1 MLMFVQVKY
10 QLRSCGRSVLVLCIA
25 ALLAAC
31 MAFYVGNIGVNK
43 AALQSLSD
51 SVPVTVRITSRNG
64 AKTAGLN
71 IEAKPFDHLTEAGVH
86 DVRCTAV
93 AAGAFSPEV
102 RAQEMFLG
110 VDTIVRAGNSL
121 EALELSAD
129 NLHFADGQSA
139 AFLSGDSAQCVI
151 GEDYAERT
159 GLHPGDTL
167 SLEIYT
173 VRQSM
178 NGTIYQMIGDA
189 ALEIIGTHSA
199 PGGADVILPINF
211 LRTEAETAGVSFLYD
226 SCSALVDDST
236 HLKDF
241 KAEMQKY
248 FMDIN
253 LSAEDP
259 NAGDALSVEDELFVK
274 TASRLWQNIALF
286 QSMLVP
292 FFALIIGLV
301 VLTTSFMLPNGTIE
315 SFDAALRVAV
325 PETSEL
331 TITYDDNGYGDLMTS
346 LNNARMSA
354 VLLFAGGLIAVVGIV
369 VLLLYFFIVKQKKRT
384 AIERSL
390 GMSKAQCRIS
400 LMAGILVLALVASV
414 IGVGIGAV
422 LLQSD
427 VLTGT
432 AQSETEEIDT
442 TFSIWAKGQTEVTEP
457 ETDATVPVAVYVFIP
472 VCLLVFIF
480 LLSLVLVNRNLKTEP
495 ILLLSGKGE

>member
-1 MLMFVQVKY
+1 MFVQVKY
-10 QLRSCGRSVLVLCIA
+10 QLRSRGRSVLVLCIA

-31 MAFYVGNIGVNK
+31 MAFYVGNIGENK

-110 VDTIVRAGNSL
+110 GDTIVRAGNSL

-129 NLHFADGQSA
+129 NLHFADGQNA

-178 NGTIYQMIGDA
+178 NGTIYQMIGNA

-199 PGGADVILPINF
+199 PGGADVILPVNF

-236 HLKDF
+236 HLKNF

-274 TASRLWQNIALF
+274 TASRLRQNIALF

-301 VLTTSFMLPNGTIE
+301 VLTTF
-315 SFDAALRVAV
+315 
-325 PETSEL
+325 L
-331 TITYDDNGYGDLMTS
+331 TMRSTRRDM
-346 LNNARMSA
+346 A
-354 VLLFAGGLIAVVGIV
+354 IA
-369 VLLLYFFIVKQKKRT
+369 
-384 AIERSL
+384 RSL
-390 GMSKAQCRIS
+390 GVSKWRCAAPNFIS
-400 LMAGILVLALVASV
+400 T
-414 IGVGIGAV
+414 V
-422 LLQSD
+422 LLDMLGCAVILPILSAA
-427 VLTGT
+427 LHIPALSAHAIFGLFTLCAALGT
-432 AQSETEEIDT
+432 A
-442 TFSIWAKGQTEVTEP
+442 A
-457 ETDATVPVAVYVFIP
+457 ALL
-472 VCLLVFIF
+472 CLLRFDTLT
-480 LLSLVLVNRNLKTEP
+480 LLTQVD
-495 ILLLSGKGE
+495 

>member
-10 QLRSCGRSVLVLCIA
+10 QLRSRGRSVLVLCIA

-110 VDTIVRAGNSL
+110 GDTIVRAGNSL

-178 NGTIYQMIGDA
+178 NGTIYQMIGDV
-189 ALEIIGTHSA
+189 ALEIIGTHSV
-199 PGGADVILPINF
+199 PGGADVILPVNF

-236 HLKDF
+236 HLKGF

-253 LSAEDP
+253 PSAEDP

-274 TASRLWQNIALF
+274 TASRLRQNIALF

-301 VLTTSFMLPNGTIE
+301 VLTTF
-315 SFDAALRVAV
+315 
-325 PETSEL
+325 L
-331 TITYDDNGYGDLMTS
+331 TMRSTRRDM
-346 LNNARMSA
+346 A
-354 VLLFAGGLIAVVGIV
+354 IA
-369 VLLLYFFIVKQKKRT
+369 
-384 AIERSL
+384 RSL
-390 GMSKAQCRIS
+390 GVSKWRCAAPNFIS
-400 LMAGILVLALVASV
+400 T
-414 IGVGIGAV
+414 V
-422 LLQSD
+422 LLDMLGCAVILPILSAA
-427 VLTGT
+427 LHIPALSAHAIFGLFTLCAALGT
-432 AQSETEEIDT
+432 A
-442 TFSIWAKGQTEVTEP
+442 A
-457 ETDATVPVAVYVFIP
+457 ALL
-472 VCLLVFIF
+472 CLLRFDTLT
-480 LLSLVLVNRNLKTEP
+480 LLTQVD
-495 ILLLSGKGE
+495 

>member
-1 MLMFVQVKY
+1 MFVQVKY
-10 QLRSCGRSVLVLCIA
+10 QLRSRGRSVLVLCIA

-64 AKTAGLN
+64 AKTVGLN

-110 VDTIVRAGNSL
+110 GDTIVRAGNSL

-178 NGTIYQMIGDA
+178 NGTIYQMIGNV

-199 PGGADVILPINF
+199 PGGADVILPVNF

-236 HLKDF
+236 HLKGF

-253 LSAEDP
+253 PSAEDP

-274 TASRLWQNIALF
+274 TASRLRQNIALF

-301 VLTTSFMLPNGTIE
+301 VLTTF
-315 SFDAALRVAV
+315 
-325 PETSEL
+325 L
-331 TITYDDNGYGDLMTS
+331 TMRSTRRDM
-346 LNNARMSA
+346 A
-354 VLLFAGGLIAVVGIV
+354 IA
-369 VLLLYFFIVKQKKRT
+369 
-384 AIERSL
+384 RSL
-390 GMSKAQCRIS
+390 GVSKWRCAAPNFIS
-400 LMAGILVLALVASV
+400 T
-414 IGVGIGAV
+414 V
-422 LLQSD
+422 LLDMLGCAVILPILSAA
-427 VLTGT
+427 LHIPALSAHAIFGLFTLCAALGT
-432 AQSETEEIDT
+432 A
-442 TFSIWAKGQTEVTEP
+442 A
-457 ETDATVPVAVYVFIP
+457 ALL
-472 VCLLVFIF
+472 CLLRFDTLT
-480 LLSLVLVNRNLKTEP
+480 LLTQVD
-495 ILLLSGKGE
+495 

>member
-1 MLMFVQVKY
+1 MFLLTEVKH
-10 QLRSCGRSVLVLCIA
+10 QLFCNRGRSVLILCIA
-25 ALLAAC
+25 ALLTLC
-31 MAFYVGNIGVNK
+31 MAFYVGNIGASE

-93 AAGAFSPEV
+93 AAGAYSPEV

-110 VDTIVRAGNSL
+110 GDTTVRAGNSL
-121 EALELSAD
+121 AALELSAD
-129 NLHFADGQSA
+129 DLHFADGQSA
-139 AFLSGDSAQCVI
+139 AFLIGDSAQCVI
-151 GEDYAERT
+151 SEDYAERT

-178 NGTIYQMIGDA
+178 NGTIYQKIGDA

-199 PGGADVILPINF
+199 AGGADVILPVRY
-211 LRTEAETAGVSFLYD
+211 LRAEAETAGVSFLYD

-253 LSAEDP
+253 PSAEDP

-274 TASRLWQNIALF
+274 TASRLRQNIALF

-301 VLTTSFMLPNGTIE
+301 VLTTFLTMRSTRRDMAIARSLGVSKWRCAAPNFIGTVLLDMFGCAVTLPI
-315 SFDAALRVAV
+315 L
-325 PETSEL
+325 
-331 TITYDDNGYGDLMTS
+331 
-346 LNNARMSA
+346 SA
-354 VLLFAGGLIAVVGIV
+354 VLHIPAL
-369 VLLLYFFIVKQKKRT
+369 
-384 AIERSL
+384 S
-390 GMSKAQCRIS
+390 
-400 LMAGILVLALVASV
+400 ALVIFGLFTLCA
-414 IGVGIGAV
+414 A
-422 LLQSD
+422 L
-427 VLTGT
+427 GT
-432 AQSETEEIDT
+432 A
-442 TFSIWAKGQTEVTEP
+442 
-457 ETDATVPVAVYVFIP
+457 VALL
-472 VCLLVFIF
+472 CLLRFDTLT
-480 LLSLVLVNRNLKTEP
+480 LLTQVD
-495 ILLLSGKGE
+495 

>member
-1 MLMFVQVKY
+1 MSVQVKY
-10 QLRSCGRSVLVLCIA
+10 QLRSRGRSVLILCIA
-25 ALLAAC
+25 ALLTLC
-31 MAFYVGNIGVNK
+31 MAFYVGNIGASE

-86 DVRCTAV
+86 DVQCTAV

-110 VDTIVRAGNSL
+110 GDTTVRAGNSL

-129 NLHFADGQSA
+129 DLHFADGQSA
-139 AFLSGDSAQCVI
+139 AFLIGDSAQCVI
-151 GEDYAERT
+151 SEDYAERT

-178 NGTIYQMIGDA
+178 NGTIYQKIGDA

-199 PGGADVILPINF
+199 PGGADVILPVRY
-211 LRTEAETAGVSFLYD
+211 LRAEAETAGVSFLYD

-253 LSAEDP
+253 PSAEDP

-274 TASRLWQNIALF
+274 TASRLRQNIALF

-301 VLTTSFMLPNGTIE
+301 VLTTF
-315 SFDAALRVAV
+315 
-325 PETSEL
+325 L
-331 TITYDDNGYGDLMTS
+331 TMRSTRRDM
-346 LNNARMSA
+346 A
-354 VLLFAGGLIAVVGIV
+354 IA
-369 VLLLYFFIVKQKKRT
+369 
-384 AIERSL
+384 RSL
-390 GMSKAQCRIS
+390 GVSKWRCAAPNFIGTVLLDMLGCAVT
-400 LMAGILVLALVASV
+400 LPILSAALHIPALSALVIFGLFTLCA
-414 IGVGIGAV
+414 A
-422 LLQSD
+422 L
-427 VLTGT
+427 GT
-432 AQSETEEIDT
+432 A
-442 TFSIWAKGQTEVTEP
+442 
-457 ETDATVPVAVYVFIP
+457 VALL
-472 VCLLVFIF
+472 CLLRFDTLT
-480 LLSLVLVNRNLKTEP
+480 LLTQVD
-495 ILLLSGKGE
+495 

>member
-1 MLMFVQVKY
+1 MFVQVKY
-10 QLRSCGRSVLVLCIA
+10 QLRSRGRSVLVLCIA

-110 VDTIVRAGNSL
+110 GDTIVRAGNSL

-178 NGTIYQMIGDA
+178 NGTIYRMIGNA

-199 PGGADVILPINF
+199 PGGADVILPVNF

-274 TASRLWQNIALF
+274 TASRLRQNIALF

-301 VLTTSFMLPNGTIE
+301 VLTTF
-315 SFDAALRVAV
+315 
-325 PETSEL
+325 L
-331 TITYDDNGYGDLMTS
+331 TMRSTRRDM
-346 LNNARMSA
+346 A
-354 VLLFAGGLIAVVGIV
+354 IA
-369 VLLLYFFIVKQKKRT
+369 
-384 AIERSL
+384 RSL
-390 GMSKAQCRIS
+390 GVSKWRCAAPNFIS
-400 LMAGILVLALVASV
+400 T
-414 IGVGIGAV
+414 V
-422 LLQSD
+422 LLDMLGCAVILPILSAA
-427 VLTGT
+427 LHIPALSAHAIFGLFTLCAALGT
-432 AQSETEEIDT
+432 A
-442 TFSIWAKGQTEVTEP
+442 A
-457 ETDATVPVAVYVFIP
+457 ALL
-472 VCLLVFIF
+472 CLLRFDTLT
-480 LLSLVLVNRNLKTEP
+480 LLTQVD
-495 ILLLSGKGE
+495 

>member
-1 MLMFVQVKY
+1 MFVQVKY
-10 QLRSCGRSVLVLCIA
+10 QLRSRGRSVLVLCIA

-110 VDTIVRAGNSL
+110 GDTIVRAGNSL

-199 PGGADVILPINF
+199 PGGADVILPVNF

-226 SCSALVDDST
+226 LCSALVDDST

-253 LSAEDP
+253 PSAEDP

-274 TASRLWQNIALF
+274 TASRLRQNIALF

-301 VLTTSFMLPNGTIE
+301 VLTTF
-315 SFDAALRVAV
+315 
-325 PETSEL
+325 L
-331 TITYDDNGYGDLMTS
+331 TMRSTRRDM
-346 LNNARMSA
+346 A
-354 VLLFAGGLIAVVGIV
+354 IA
-369 VLLLYFFIVKQKKRT
+369 
-384 AIERSL
+384 RSL
-390 GMSKAQCRIS
+390 GVSKWRCAAPNFIS
-400 LMAGILVLALVASV
+400 T
-414 IGVGIGAV
+414 V
-422 LLQSD
+422 LLDMLGCAVILPILSAA
-427 VLTGT
+427 LHIPALSAHAIFGLFTLCAALGT
-432 AQSETEEIDT
+432 A
-442 TFSIWAKGQTEVTEP
+442 A
-457 ETDATVPVAVYVFIP
+457 ALL
-472 VCLLVFIF
+472 CLLRFDTLT
-480 LLSLVLVNRNLKTEP
+480 LLTQVD
-495 ILLLSGKGE
+495 

>member
-1 MLMFVQVKY
+1 MFVQVKY
-10 QLRSCGRSVLVLCIA
+10 QLRSRGRSVLVLCIA

-71 IEAKPFDHLTEAGVH
+71 IEAKLFDHLTEAGVH

-110 VDTIVRAGNSL
+110 GDTIVRAGNSL

-178 NGTIYQMIGDA
+178 NGTIYQMIGDV

-199 PGGADVILPINF
+199 PGGADVILPVNF

-253 LSAEDP
+253 PSAEDP

-274 TASRLWQNIALF
+274 TASRLRQNIALF

-301 VLTTSFMLPNGTIE
+301 VLTTF
-315 SFDAALRVAV
+315 
-325 PETSEL
+325 L
-331 TITYDDNGYGDLMTS
+331 TMRSTRRDM
-346 LNNARMSA
+346 A
-354 VLLFAGGLIAVVGIV
+354 IA
-369 VLLLYFFIVKQKKRT
+369 
-384 AIERSL
+384 RSL
-390 GMSKAQCRIS
+390 GVSKWRCAAPNFIS
-400 LMAGILVLALVASV
+400 T
-414 IGVGIGAV
+414 V
-422 LLQSD
+422 LLDMLGCAVILPILSAA
-427 VLTGT
+427 LHIPALSAHAIFGLFTLCAALGT
-432 AQSETEEIDT
+432 A
-442 TFSIWAKGQTEVTEP
+442 A
-457 ETDATVPVAVYVFIP
+457 ALL
-472 VCLLVFIF
+472 CLLRFDTLT
-480 LLSLVLVNRNLKTEP
+480 LLTQVD
-495 ILLLSGKGE
+495 

>member
-10 QLRSCGRSVLVLCIA
+10 QLRSRGRSVLVLCIA

-110 VDTIVRAGNSL
+110 GDTIVRAGNSL

-159 GLHPGDTL
+159 RLHPGDTL

-178 NGTIYQMIGDA
+178 NGTIYQMIGNA

-199 PGGADVILPINF
+199 PGGADVILPVNF

-253 LSAEDP
+253 PSAEDP

-274 TASRLWQNIALF
+274 TASRLRQNIALF

-301 VLTTSFMLPNGTIE
+301 VLTTF
-315 SFDAALRVAV
+315 
-325 PETSEL
+325 L
-331 TITYDDNGYGDLMTS
+331 TMRSTRRDM
-346 LNNARMSA
+346 A
-354 VLLFAGGLIAVVGIV
+354 IA
-369 VLLLYFFIVKQKKRT
+369 
-384 AIERSL
+384 RSL
-390 GMSKAQCRIS
+390 GVSKWRCAAPNFIS
-400 LMAGILVLALVASV
+400 T
-414 IGVGIGAV
+414 V
-422 LLQSD
+422 LLDMLGCAVILPILSAA
-427 VLTGT
+427 LHIPALSAHAIFGLFTLCAALGT
-432 AQSETEEIDT
+432 A
-442 TFSIWAKGQTEVTEP
+442 A
-457 ETDATVPVAVYVFIP
+457 ALL
-472 VCLLVFIF
+472 CLLRFDTLT
-480 LLSLVLVNRNLKTEP
+480 LLTQVD
-495 ILLLSGKGE
+495 

>member
-1 MLMFVQVKY
+1 MHRRGGRGVQ
-10 QLRSCGRSVLVLCIA
+10 
-25 ALLAAC
+25 
-31 MAFYVGNIGVNK
+31 
-43 AALQSLSD
+43 
-51 SVPVTVRITSRNG
+51 
-64 AKTAGLN
+64 
-71 IEAKPFDHLTEAGVH
+71 
-86 DVRCTAV
+86 
-93 AAGAFSPEV
+93 PEV

-110 VDTIVRAGNSL
+110 GDTIVRAGNSL

-139 AFLSGDSAQCVI
+139 SFLSGDSAQCVI

-178 NGTIYQMIGDA
+178 NGTIYQMIGNA

-199 PGGADVILPINF
+199 PGGADVILPVNF

-253 LSAEDP
+253 PSAEDP

-274 TASRLWQNIALF
+274 TASRLRQNIALF

-301 VLTTSFMLPNGTIE
+301 VLTTF
-315 SFDAALRVAV
+315 
-325 PETSEL
+325 L
-331 TITYDDNGYGDLMTS
+331 TMRSTRRDM
-346 LNNARMSA
+346 A
-354 VLLFAGGLIAVVGIV
+354 IA
-369 VLLLYFFIVKQKKRT
+369 
-384 AIERSL
+384 RSL
-390 GMSKAQCRIS
+390 GVSKWRCAAPNFIS
-400 LMAGILVLALVASV
+400 TVLLDMLGCAVILPILSAALHIPALSALVIFGLFTLCA
-414 IGVGIGAV
+414 A
-422 LLQSD
+422 L
-427 VLTGT
+427 GT
-432 AQSETEEIDT
+432 A
-442 TFSIWAKGQTEVTEP
+442 A
-457 ETDATVPVAVYVFIP
+457 ALL
-472 VCLLVFIF
+472 CLLRFDTLT
-480 LLSLVLVNRNLKTEP
+480 LLNT
-495 ILLLSGKGE
+495 G

>member
-1 MLMFVQVKY
+1 MFLLTEVKH
-10 QLRSCGRSVLVLCIA
+10 QLLGNRGRSVLILCIA
-25 ALLAAC
+25 ALLTLC
-31 MAFYVGNIGVNK
+31 MAFYVGNIGVSE

-86 DVRCTAV
+86 DVQCTAV
-93 AAGAFSPEV
+93 AAGAYSPEV

-110 VDTIVRAGNSL
+110 GDTTVRAGNSL

-129 NLHFADGQSA
+129 DLHFVDGQSA
-139 AFLSGDSAQCVI
+139 AFLIGDSAQCVI
-151 GEDYAERT
+151 SEDYAERT

-167 SLEIYT
+167 SLELYM

-178 NGTIYQMIGDA
+178 NGTIYQKIGDA

-199 PGGADVILPINF
+199 PGGADVILPVRY
-211 LRTEAETAGVSFLYD
+211 LRAEAETAGVSFLYD

-253 LSAEDP
+253 PSAEDP

-274 TASRLWQNIALF
+274 TASRLRQNIALF

-301 VLTTSFMLPNGTIE
+301 VLTTF
-315 SFDAALRVAV
+315 
-325 PETSEL
+325 L
-331 TITYDDNGYGDLMTS
+331 TMRSTRRDM
-346 LNNARMSA
+346 A
-354 VLLFAGGLIAVVGIV
+354 IA
-369 VLLLYFFIVKQKKRT
+369 
-384 AIERSL
+384 RSL
-390 GMSKAQCRIS
+390 GVSKWRCAAPNFIGTVLLDMLGCAVT
-400 LMAGILVLALVASV
+400 LPILSAALHIPALSALVIFGLFTLCA
-414 IGVGIGAV
+414 A
-422 LLQSD
+422 L
-427 VLTGT
+427 GT
-432 AQSETEEIDT
+432 A
-442 TFSIWAKGQTEVTEP
+442 A
-457 ETDATVPVAVYVFIP
+457 ALL
-472 VCLLVFIF
+472 CLLRFDTLT
-480 LLSLVLVNRNLKTEP
+480 LLTQVD
-495 ILLLSGKGE
+495 

>member
-10 QLRSCGRSVLVLCIA
+10 QLRSRERSVLVLCIA

-71 IEAKPFDHLTEAGVH
+71 IEAKPFDHVTEAGVH

-102 RAQEMFLG
+102 RAQEVFLG
-110 VDTIVRAGNSL
+110 GDTIVRAGNSL

-178 NGTIYQMIGDA
+178 NGTIYQMIGNV

-199 PGGADVILPINF
+199 PGGADVILPVNF

-274 TASRLWQNIALF
+274 TASRLRQNIALF

-301 VLTTSFMLPNGTIE
+301 VLTTF
-315 SFDAALRVAV
+315 
-325 PETSEL
+325 L
-331 TITYDDNGYGDLMTS
+331 TMRSTRRDM
-346 LNNARMSA
+346 A
-354 VLLFAGGLIAVVGIV
+354 IA
-369 VLLLYFFIVKQKKRT
+369 
-384 AIERSL
+384 RSL
-390 GMSKAQCRIS
+390 GVSKWRCAAPNFIS
-400 LMAGILVLALVASV
+400 T
-414 IGVGIGAV
+414 V
-422 LLQSD
+422 LLDMLGCAVILPILSAA
-427 VLTGT
+427 LHIPALSAHAIFGLFTLCAALGT
-432 AQSETEEIDT
+432 A
-442 TFSIWAKGQTEVTEP
+442 A
-457 ETDATVPVAVYVFIP
+457 ALL
-472 VCLLVFIF
+472 CLLRFDTLT
-480 LLSLVLVNRNLKTEP
+480 LLTQVD
-495 ILLLSGKGE
+495 

>member
-1 MLMFVQVKY
+1 MFVQVKY
-10 QLRSCGRSVLVLCIA
+10 QLRSRGRSVLVLCIA

-31 MAFYVGNIGVNK
+31 MAFYVGNIDVNK

-110 VDTIVRAGNSL
+110 GDTIVRAGNSL

-159 GLHPGDTL
+159 GFHPGDTL

-178 NGTIYQMIGDA
+178 NGTIYRMIGNA

-199 PGGADVILPINF
+199 PGGADVILPVNF

-236 HLKDF
+236 HLKNF
-241 KAEMQKY
+241 KAKMQKY

-274 TASRLWQNIALF
+274 TASRLRQNIALF

-301 VLTTSFMLPNGTIE
+301 VLTTF
-315 SFDAALRVAV
+315 
-325 PETSEL
+325 L
-331 TITYDDNGYGDLMTS
+331 TMRSTRRDM
-346 LNNARMSA
+346 A
-354 VLLFAGGLIAVVGIV
+354 IA
-369 VLLLYFFIVKQKKRT
+369 
-384 AIERSL
+384 RSL
-390 GMSKAQCRIS
+390 GVSKWRCAAPNFIS
-400 LMAGILVLALVASV
+400 T
-414 IGVGIGAV
+414 V
-422 LLQSD
+422 LLDMLGCAVILPILSAA
-427 VLTGT
+427 LHIPALSAHAIFGLFTLCAALGT
-432 AQSETEEIDT
+432 A
-442 TFSIWAKGQTEVTEP
+442 A
-457 ETDATVPVAVYVFIP
+457 ALL
-472 VCLLVFIF
+472 CLLRFDTLT
-480 LLSLVLVNRNLKTEP
+480 LLTQVD
-495 ILLLSGKGE
+495 

>member
-1 MLMFVQVKY
+1 MFVQVKY
-10 QLRSCGRSVLVLCIA
+10 QLRSRGRSVLVLCIA

-64 AKTAGLN
+64 AKTSGLN

-110 VDTIVRAGNSL
+110 GDTIVRAGNSL

-129 NLHFADGQSA
+129 NLHVADGQGA
-139 AFLSGDSAQCVI
+139 AFLRGDSAQCVI

-199 PGGADVILPINF
+199 PGGADVILPVNF

-253 LSAEDP
+253 PSAEDP

-274 TASRLWQNIALF
+274 TASRLRQNIALF

-301 VLTTSFMLPNGTIE
+301 VLTTF
-315 SFDAALRVAV
+315 
-325 PETSEL
+325 L
-331 TITYDDNGYGDLMTS
+331 TMRSTRRDM
-346 LNNARMSA
+346 A
-354 VLLFAGGLIAVVGIV
+354 IA
-369 VLLLYFFIVKQKKRT
+369 
-384 AIERSL
+384 RSL
-390 GMSKAQCRIS
+390 GVSKWRCAAPNFIS
-400 LMAGILVLALVASV
+400 T
-414 IGVGIGAV
+414 V
-422 LLQSD
+422 LLDMLGCAVILPILSAA
-427 VLTGT
+427 LHIPALSAHAIFGLFTLCAALGT
-432 AQSETEEIDT
+432 A
-442 TFSIWAKGQTEVTEP
+442 A
-457 ETDATVPVAVYVFIP
+457 ALL
-472 VCLLVFIF
+472 CLLRFDTLT
-480 LLSLVLVNRNLKTEP
+480 LLTQVD
-495 ILLLSGKGE
+495 

>member
-10 QLRSCGRSVLVLCIA
+10 QLRSRGRSVLVLCIA

-110 VDTIVRAGNSL
+110 GDTIVRAGNSL

-178 NGTIYQMIGDA
+178 NGTIYRMIGDA

-199 PGGADVILPINF
+199 PGGADVILPVNF

-253 LSAEDP
+253 PSAEDP

-274 TASRLWQNIALF
+274 TASRLRQNIALF

-301 VLTTSFMLPNGTIE
+301 VLTTF
-315 SFDAALRVAV
+315 
-325 PETSEL
+325 L
-331 TITYDDNGYGDLMTS
+331 TMRSTRRDM
-346 LNNARMSA
+346 A
-354 VLLFAGGLIAVVGIV
+354 IA
-369 VLLLYFFIVKQKKRT
+369 
-384 AIERSL
+384 RSL
-390 GMSKAQCRIS
+390 GVSKWRCAAPNFIS
-400 LMAGILVLALVASV
+400 T
-414 IGVGIGAV
+414 V
-422 LLQSD
+422 LLDMLGCAVILPILSAA
-427 VLTGT
+427 LHIPALSAHAIFGLFTLCAALGT
-432 AQSETEEIDT
+432 A
-442 TFSIWAKGQTEVTEP
+442 A
-457 ETDATVPVAVYVFIP
+457 ALL
-472 VCLLVFIF
+472 CLLRFDTLT
-480 LLSLVLVNRNLKTEP
+480 LLTQVD
-495 ILLLSGKGE
+495 

>member
-1 MLMFVQVKY
+1 MFVQVKY
-10 QLRSCGRSVLVLCIA
+10 QLRSRGRSVLVLCIA

-43 AALQSLSD
+43 AALRSLSD

-110 VDTIVRAGNSL
+110 GDTIVRAGNSL

-167 SLEIYT
+167 SLEIYM

-178 NGTIYQMIGDA
+178 NGTIYRMIGDA

-199 PGGADVILPINF
+199 PGGADVILPVNF

-253 LSAEDP
+253 PSAEDP

-274 TASRLWQNIALF
+274 TASRLRQNIALF

-301 VLTTSFMLPNGTIE
+301 VLTTF
-315 SFDAALRVAV
+315 
-325 PETSEL
+325 L
-331 TITYDDNGYGDLMTS
+331 TMRSTRRDM
-346 LNNARMSA
+346 A
-354 VLLFAGGLIAVVGIV
+354 IA
-369 VLLLYFFIVKQKKRT
+369 
-384 AIERSL
+384 RSL
-390 GMSKAQCRIS
+390 GVSKWRCAAPNFIS
-400 LMAGILVLALVASV
+400 T
-414 IGVGIGAV
+414 V
-422 LLQSD
+422 LLDMFGCAVILPILSAALHIPALSAH
-427 VLTGT
+427 VIFGLFTLCAALGT
-432 AQSETEEIDT
+432 A
-442 TFSIWAKGQTEVTEP
+442 A
-457 ETDATVPVAVYVFIP
+457 ALL
-472 VCLLVFIF
+472 CLLRFDTLT
-480 LLSLVLVNRNLKTEP
+480 LLTQVD
-495 ILLLSGKGE
+495 

>member
-1 MLMFVQVKY
+1 MFVQVKY
-10 QLRSCGRSVLVLCIA
+10 QLRSRGRSVLVLCIA

-110 VDTIVRAGNSL
+110 GDTIVRAGNSL

-199 PGGADVILPINF
+199 PGGADVILPVNF

-253 LSAEDP
+253 PSAEDP

-274 TASRLWQNIALF
+274 TASRLRQNIALF

-301 VLTTSFMLPNGTIE
+301 VLTTF
-315 SFDAALRVAV
+315 
-325 PETSEL
+325 L
-331 TITYDDNGYGDLMTS
+331 TMRSTRRDM
-346 LNNARMSA
+346 A
-354 VLLFAGGLIAVVGIV
+354 IA
-369 VLLLYFFIVKQKKRT
+369 
-384 AIERSL
+384 RSL
-390 GMSKAQCRIS
+390 GVSKWRCAAPNFIS
-400 LMAGILVLALVASV
+400 T
-414 IGVGIGAV
+414 V
-422 LLQSD
+422 LLDMLGCAVILPILSAA
-427 VLTGT
+427 LHIPALSAHAIFGLFTLCAALGT
-432 AQSETEEIDT
+432 A
-442 TFSIWAKGQTEVTEP
+442 A
-457 ETDATVPVAVYVFIP
+457 ALL
-472 VCLLVFIF
+472 CLLRFDTLT
-480 LLSLVLVNRNLKTEP
+480 LLKQVD
-495 ILLLSGKGE
+495 

>member
-1 MLMFVQVKY
+1 MFVQVKY
-10 QLRSCGRSVLVLCIA
+10 QLRSRGRSVLVLCIA

-110 VDTIVRAGNSL
+110 GDTIVRAGNSL

-139 AFLSGDSAQCVI
+139 AFLSSDSAQCVI

-178 NGTIYQMIGDA
+178 NGTIYQMIGDV

-199 PGGADVILPINF
+199 PGGADVILPVNF

-253 LSAEDP
+253 PSAEDP

-274 TASRLWQNIALF
+274 TASRLRQNIALF

-301 VLTTSFMLPNGTIE
+301 VLTTF
-315 SFDAALRVAV
+315 
-325 PETSEL
+325 L
-331 TITYDDNGYGDLMTS
+331 TMRSTRRDM
-346 LNNARMSA
+346 A
-354 VLLFAGGLIAVVGIV
+354 IA
-369 VLLLYFFIVKQKKRT
+369 
-384 AIERSL
+384 RSL
-390 GMSKAQCRIS
+390 GVSKWRCAAPNFIS
-400 LMAGILVLALVASV
+400 T
-414 IGVGIGAV
+414 V
-422 LLQSD
+422 LLDMLGCAVILPILSAA
-427 VLTGT
+427 LHIPALSAHAIFGLFTLCAALGT
-432 AQSETEEIDT
+432 A
-442 TFSIWAKGQTEVTEP
+442 A
-457 ETDATVPVAVYVFIP
+457 ALL
-472 VCLLVFIF
+472 CLLRFDTLT
-480 LLSLVLVNRNLKTEP
+480 LLTQVD
-495 ILLLSGKGE
+495 

>member
-1 MLMFVQVKY
+1 MFVQVKY
-10 QLRSCGRSVLVLCIA
+10 QLRSRGRSVLVLCIA

-31 MAFYVGNIGVNK
+31 MAFYMGNIGVNK

-110 VDTIVRAGNSL
+110 GDTIVRAGNSL

-189 ALEIIGTHSA
+189 ALKIIGTHSA
-199 PGGADVILPINF
+199 PGGVDVILPVNF

-236 HLKDF
+236 HLKGF

-253 LSAEDP
+253 PSAEDP

-274 TASRLWQNIALF
+274 TASRLRQNIALF

-301 VLTTSFMLPNGTIE
+301 ALTTF
-315 SFDAALRVAV
+315 
-325 PETSEL
+325 L
-331 TITYDDNGYGDLMTS
+331 TMRSTRRDM
-346 LNNARMSA
+346 A
-354 VLLFAGGLIAVVGIV
+354 IA
-369 VLLLYFFIVKQKKRT
+369 
-384 AIERSL
+384 RSL
-390 GMSKAQCRIS
+390 GVSKWRCAAPNFIS
-400 LMAGILVLALVASV
+400 T
-414 IGVGIGAV
+414 V
-422 LLQSD
+422 LLDMLGCAVILPILSAA
-427 VLTGT
+427 LHIPALSAHAIFGLFTLCAALGT
-432 AQSETEEIDT
+432 A
-442 TFSIWAKGQTEVTEP
+442 A
-457 ETDATVPVAVYVFIP
+457 ALL
-472 VCLLVFIF
+472 CLLRFDTLT
-480 LLSLVLVNRNLKTEP
+480 LLTQVD
-495 ILLLSGKGE
+495 

>member
-1 MLMFVQVKY
+1 MFVQVKY
-10 QLRSCGRSVLVLCIA
+10 QLRSRGRSVLVLCIA

-110 VDTIVRAGNSL
+110 GDTIVRAGNSL

-199 PGGADVILPINF
+199 PGGADVILPVNF

-236 HLKDF
+236 YLKDF

-253 LSAEDP
+253 PSAEDP

-274 TASRLWQNIALF
+274 TASRLRQNIALF

-301 VLTTSFMLPNGTIE
+301 VLTTF
-315 SFDAALRVAV
+315 
-325 PETSEL
+325 L
-331 TITYDDNGYGDLMTS
+331 TMRSTRRDM
-346 LNNARMSA
+346 A
-354 VLLFAGGLIAVVGIV
+354 IA
-369 VLLLYFFIVKQKKRT
+369 
-384 AIERSL
+384 RSL
-390 GMSKAQCRIS
+390 GVSKCRCAAPNFIS
-400 LMAGILVLALVASV
+400 T
-414 IGVGIGAV
+414 V
-422 LLQSD
+422 LLDMLGCTVILPILSAA
-427 VLTGT
+427 LHIPALSAHAIFGLFTLCAALGT
-432 AQSETEEIDT
+432 A
-442 TFSIWAKGQTEVTEP
+442 A
-457 ETDATVPVAVYVFIP
+457 ALL
-472 VCLLVFIF
+472 CLLRFDTLT
-480 LLSLVLVNRNLKTEP
+480 LLTQVD
-495 ILLLSGKGE
+495 

>member
-1 MLMFVQVKY
+1 MFVQVKY
-10 QLRSCGRSVLVLCIA
+10 QLRSRGRSVLVLCIA

-110 VDTIVRAGNSL
+110 GDTIVRAGNSL

-199 PGGADVILPINF
+199 PGGADVILPVNF

-253 LSAEDP
+253 PSAEDP

-274 TASRLWQNIALF
+274 TASRLRQNIALF

-301 VLTTSFMLPNGTIE
+301 ALTTF
-315 SFDAALRVAV
+315 
-325 PETSEL
+325 L
-331 TITYDDNGYGDLMTS
+331 TMRSTRRDM
-346 LNNARMSA
+346 A
-354 VLLFAGGLIAVVGIV
+354 IA
-369 VLLLYFFIVKQKKRT
+369 
-384 AIERSL
+384 RSL
-390 GMSKAQCRIS
+390 GVSKWRCAAPNFIS
-400 LMAGILVLALVASV
+400 T
-414 IGVGIGAV
+414 V
-422 LLQSD
+422 LLDMLGCAVILPILSAA
-427 VLTGT
+427 LHIPALSAHAIFGLFTLCAALGT
-432 AQSETEEIDT
+432 A
-442 TFSIWAKGQTEVTEP
+442 A
-457 ETDATVPVAVYVFIP
+457 ALL
-472 VCLLVFIF
+472 CLLRFNTLT
-480 LLSLVLVNRNLKTEP
+480 LLTQVD
-495 ILLLSGKGE
+495 

>member
-1 MLMFVQVKY
+1 MFVQVKY
-10 QLRSCGRSVLVLCIA
+10 QLRSRGRSVPVLCIA

-93 AAGAFSPEV
+93 AAGAFSPGV

-110 VDTIVRAGNSL
+110 GDTIVRAGNSL

-129 NLHFADGQSA
+129 NLHFADGQNA

-178 NGTIYQMIGDA
+178 NGTIYQMIGNVV
-189 ALEIIGTHSA
+189 LEIIGTHSA
-199 PGGADVILPINF
+199 PGGADVILPVNF

-236 HLKDF
+236 HLKNF

-253 LSAEDP
+253 PSAEDP

-274 TASRLWQNIALF
+274 TASRLRQNIALF

-301 VLTTSFMLPNGTIE
+301 VLTTF
-315 SFDAALRVAV
+315 
-325 PETSEL
+325 L
-331 TITYDDNGYGDLMTS
+331 TMRSTRRDM
-346 LNNARMSA
+346 A
-354 VLLFAGGLIAVVGIV
+354 IA
-369 VLLLYFFIVKQKKRT
+369 
-384 AIERSL
+384 RSL
-390 GMSKAQCRIS
+390 GVSKWRCAAPNFIS
-400 LMAGILVLALVASV
+400 T
-414 IGVGIGAV
+414 V
-422 LLQSD
+422 LLDMLGCAVILPILSAA
-427 VLTGT
+427 LHIPALSAHAIFGLFTLCAALGT
-432 AQSETEEIDT
+432 A
-442 TFSIWAKGQTEVTEP
+442 A
-457 ETDATVPVAVYVFIP
+457 ALL
-472 VCLLVFIF
+472 CLLRFDTLT
-480 LLSLVLVNRNLKTEP
+480 LLTQVD
-495 ILLLSGKGE
+495 

>member
-1 MLMFVQVKY
+1 MLVFVQVKY
-10 QLRSCGRSVLVLCIA
+10 QLRSRGRSVLVLCIA

-110 VDTIVRAGNSL
+110 GDTIVRAGNSL

-199 PGGADVILPINF
+199 PGGADVILPVNF
-211 LRTEAETAGVSFLYD
+211 LRTEAETVGVSFLYD

-253 LSAEDP
+253 PSAEDP

-274 TASRLWQNIALF
+274 TASRLRQNIALF
-286 QSMLVP
+286 QSVLVP

-301 VLTTSFMLPNGTIE
+301 VLTTF
-315 SFDAALRVAV
+315 
-325 PETSEL
+325 L
-331 TITYDDNGYGDLMTS
+331 TMRSTRRDM
-346 LNNARMSA
+346 A
-354 VLLFAGGLIAVVGIV
+354 IA
-369 VLLLYFFIVKQKKRT
+369 
-384 AIERSL
+384 RSL
-390 GMSKAQCRIS
+390 GVSKWRCAAPNFIS
-400 LMAGILVLALVASV
+400 T
-414 IGVGIGAV
+414 V
-422 LLQSD
+422 LLDMLGCAVILPILSAA
-427 VLTGT
+427 LHIPALSAHAIFGLFTLCAALGT
-432 AQSETEEIDT
+432 A
-442 TFSIWAKGQTEVTEP
+442 A
-457 ETDATVPVAVYVFIP
+457 ALL
-472 VCLLVFIF
+472 CLLRFDTLT
-480 LLSLVLVNRNLKTEP
+480 LLTQVD
-495 ILLLSGKGE
+495 

>member
-1 MLMFVQVKY
+1 MFVQVKY
-10 QLRSCGRSVLVLCIA
+10 QLRSRGRSVLVLCIA

-71 IEAKPFDHLTEAGVH
+71 IEAKPFDHLTKAGVH

-110 VDTIVRAGNSL
+110 GDTIVRAGNSL

-199 PGGADVILPINF
+199 PGGADVILPVNF

-236 HLKDF
+236 DLKGF

-253 LSAEDP
+253 PSAEDP

-274 TASRLWQNIALF
+274 TASRLRQNIALF

-301 VLTTSFMLPNGTIE
+301 VLTTF
-315 SFDAALRVAV
+315 
-325 PETSEL
+325 L
-331 TITYDDNGYGDLMTS
+331 TMRSTRRDM
-346 LNNARMSA
+346 A
-354 VLLFAGGLIAVVGIV
+354 IA
-369 VLLLYFFIVKQKKRT
+369 
-384 AIERSL
+384 RSL
-390 GMSKAQCRIS
+390 GVSKWRCAAPNFIS
-400 LMAGILVLALVASV
+400 T
-414 IGVGIGAV
+414 V
-422 LLQSD
+422 LLDMLGCAVILPILSAA
-427 VLTGT
+427 LHIPALSAHAIFGLFTLCAALGT
-432 AQSETEEIDT
+432 A
-442 TFSIWAKGQTEVTEP
+442 A
-457 ETDATVPVAVYVFIP
+457 ALL
-472 VCLLVFIF
+472 CLLRFDTLT
-480 LLSLVLVNRNLKTEP
+480 LLTQVD
-495 ILLLSGKGE
+495 

>member
-10 QLRSCGRSVLVLCIA
+10 QLRSRGRSVLVLCIA

-71 IEAKPFDHLTEAGVH
+71 IEAKLFDHLTEAGVH

-110 VDTIVRAGNSL
+110 GDTIVRAGNSL

-129 NLHFADGQSA
+129 NLHFADGQNA

-178 NGTIYQMIGDA
+178 NGTIYQMIGNA
-189 ALEIIGTHSA
+189 ALEIIGTHNA
-199 PGGADVILPINF
+199 PGGADVILPVNF

-253 LSAEDP
+253 PSAEDP

-274 TASRLWQNIALF
+274 TASRLRQNIALF

-301 VLTTSFMLPNGTIE
+301 VLTTF
-315 SFDAALRVAV
+315 
-325 PETSEL
+325 L
-331 TITYDDNGYGDLMTS
+331 TMRSTRRDM
-346 LNNARMSA
+346 A
-354 VLLFAGGLIAVVGIV
+354 IA
-369 VLLLYFFIVKQKKRT
+369 
-384 AIERSL
+384 RSL
-390 GMSKAQCRIS
+390 GVSKWRCAAPNFIS
-400 LMAGILVLALVASV
+400 T
-414 IGVGIGAV
+414 V
-422 LLQSD
+422 LLDMLGCAVILPILSAA
-427 VLTGT
+427 LHIPALSAHAIFGLFTLCAALGT
-432 AQSETEEIDT
+432 A
-442 TFSIWAKGQTEVTEP
+442 A
-457 ETDATVPVAVYVFIP
+457 ALL
-472 VCLLVFIF
+472 CLLRFDTLT
-480 LLSLVLVNRNLKTEP
+480 LLTQVD
-495 ILLLSGKGE
+495 

>member
-1 MLMFVQVKY
+1 MFVQVKY
-10 QLRSCGRSVLVLCIA
+10 QLRSRGRSVLVLCIA

-110 VDTIVRAGNSL
+110 GDTIVRAGNSL

-151 GEDYAERT
+151 GEDYAERM

-199 PGGADVILPINF
+199 PGGADVILPVNF

-253 LSAEDP
+253 PSAEDP

-274 TASRLWQNIALF
+274 TASRLRQNIALF

-301 VLTTSFMLPNGTIE
+301 VLTTF
-315 SFDAALRVAV
+315 
-325 PETSEL
+325 L
-331 TITYDDNGYGDLMTS
+331 TMRSTRRDM
-346 LNNARMSA
+346 A
-354 VLLFAGGLIAVVGIV
+354 IA
-369 VLLLYFFIVKQKKRT
+369 
-384 AIERSL
+384 RSL
-390 GMSKAQCRIS
+390 GVSKWRCAAPNFIS
-400 LMAGILVLALVASV
+400 TVLLDMLGCAVILPILSAALHIPALSALV
-414 IGVGIGAV
+414 IFV
-422 LLQSD
+422 LFTLCAA
-427 VLTGT
+427 LGT
-432 AQSETEEIDT
+432 A
-442 TFSIWAKGQTEVTEP
+442 A
-457 ETDATVPVAVYVFIP
+457 ALL
-472 VCLLVFIF
+472 CLLRFDTLT
-480 LLSLVLVNRNLKTEP
+480 LLTQVD
-495 ILLLSGKGE
+495 

>member
-1 MLMFVQVKY
+1 MFVQVKY
-10 QLRSCGRSVLVLCIA
+10 QLRSRGRSVLVLCIA

-110 VDTIVRAGNSL
+110 GDTIVRAGNSL

-178 NGTIYQMIGDA
+178 NGTIYQMIGNA
-189 ALEIIGTHSA
+189 ALKIIGTHSA
-199 PGGADVILPINF
+199 PGGADVILPVNF

-253 LSAEDP
+253 PSAEDP

-274 TASRLWQNIALF
+274 TASRLRQNIALF
-286 QSMLVP
+286 QSMIVP

-301 VLTTSFMLPNGTIE
+301 VLTTF
-315 SFDAALRVAV
+315 
-325 PETSEL
+325 L
-331 TITYDDNGYGDLMTS
+331 TMRSTRRDM
-346 LNNARMSA
+346 A
-354 VLLFAGGLIAVVGIV
+354 IA
-369 VLLLYFFIVKQKKRT
+369 
-384 AIERSL
+384 RSL
-390 GMSKAQCRIS
+390 GVSKWRCAAPNFIS
-400 LMAGILVLALVASV
+400 TVLLDMLGCAVILPILSAALHIPALSALVIFGLFTLCA
-414 IGVGIGAV
+414 A
-422 LLQSD
+422 L
-427 VLTGT
+427 GT
-432 AQSETEEIDT
+432 A
-442 TFSIWAKGQTEVTEP
+442 A
-457 ETDATVPVAVYVFIP
+457 ALL
-472 VCLLVFIF
+472 CLLRFDTLT
-480 LLSLVLVNRNLKTEP
+480 LLTQVD
-495 ILLLSGKGE
+495 

>member
-1 MLMFVQVKY
+1 MFVQVKY
-10 QLRSCGRSVLVLCIA
+10 QLRSRGRSVLVLCIA

-93 AAGAFSPEV
+93 AAGAFSTEV

-110 VDTIVRAGNSL
+110 GDTIVRAGNSL

-199 PGGADVILPINF
+199 PGGADVILPVNF

-253 LSAEDP
+253 PSAEDP

-274 TASRLWQNIALF
+274 TASRLRQNIALF

-301 VLTTSFMLPNGTIE
+301 VLTTF
-315 SFDAALRVAV
+315 
-325 PETSEL
+325 L
-331 TITYDDNGYGDLMTS
+331 TMRSTRRDM
-346 LNNARMSA
+346 A
-354 VLLFAGGLIAVVGIV
+354 IA
-369 VLLLYFFIVKQKKRT
+369 
-384 AIERSL
+384 RSL
-390 GMSKAQCRIS
+390 GVSKWRCAAPNFIS
-400 LMAGILVLALVASV
+400 T
-414 IGVGIGAV
+414 V
-422 LLQSD
+422 LLDMLGCAVILPILSAA
-427 VLTGT
+427 LHIPALSAHAIFGLFTLCAALGT
-432 AQSETEEIDT
+432 A
-442 TFSIWAKGQTEVTEP
+442 A
-457 ETDATVPVAVYVFIP
+457 ALL
-472 VCLLVFIF
+472 CLLRFDTLT
-480 LLSLVLVNRNLKTEP
+480 LLTQVD
-495 ILLLSGKGE
+495 

>member
-1 MLMFVQVKY
+1 MFVQVKY
-10 QLRSCGRSVLVLCIA
+10 QLRSRGRSVLVLCIA

-110 VDTIVRAGNSL
+110 GDTIVRAGNSL
-121 EALELSAD
+121 EALELSVD

-178 NGTIYQMIGDA
+178 NGTIYQMIGNV

-199 PGGADVILPINF
+199 PGGADVILPVNF

-253 LSAEDP
+253 PSAEDP

-274 TASRLWQNIALF
+274 TASRLRQNIALF

-301 VLTTSFMLPNGTIE
+301 VLTTF
-315 SFDAALRVAV
+315 
-325 PETSEL
+325 L
-331 TITYDDNGYGDLMTS
+331 TMRSTRRDM
-346 LNNARMSA
+346 A
-354 VLLFAGGLIAVVGIV
+354 IA
-369 VLLLYFFIVKQKKRT
+369 
-384 AIERSL
+384 RSL
-390 GMSKAQCRIS
+390 GVSKWRCAAPNFIS
-400 LMAGILVLALVASV
+400 T
-414 IGVGIGAV
+414 V
-422 LLQSD
+422 LLDMLGCAVILPILSAA
-427 VLTGT
+427 LHIPALSAHAIFGLFTLCAALGT
-432 AQSETEEIDT
+432 A
-442 TFSIWAKGQTEVTEP
+442 A
-457 ETDATVPVAVYVFIP
+457 ALL
-472 VCLLVFIF
+472 CLLRFDTLT
-480 LLSLVLVNRNLKTEP
+480 LLTQVD
-495 ILLLSGKGE
+495 

>member
-1 MLMFVQVKY
+1 MFVQVKY
-10 QLRSCGRSVLVLCIA
+10 QLRSRGRSVLVLCIA

-110 VDTIVRAGNSL
+110 GDTIVRAGNSL

-151 GEDYAERT
+151 GEDYSERT

-199 PGGADVILPINF
+199 PGGADVILPVNF

-253 LSAEDP
+253 PSAEDP

-274 TASRLWQNIALF
+274 TASRLRQNIALF

-292 FFALIIGLV
+292 FFALIIELV
-301 VLTTSFMLPNGTIE
+301 VLTTF
-315 SFDAALRVAV
+315 
-325 PETSEL
+325 L
-331 TITYDDNGYGDLMTS
+331 TMRSTRRDM
-346 LNNARMSA
+346 A
-354 VLLFAGGLIAVVGIV
+354 IA
-369 VLLLYFFIVKQKKRT
+369 
-384 AIERSL
+384 RSL
-390 GMSKAQCRIS
+390 GVSKWRCAAPNFIS
-400 LMAGILVLALVASV
+400 T
-414 IGVGIGAV
+414 V
-422 LLQSD
+422 LLDMLGCAVILPILSAA
-427 VLTGT
+427 LHIPALSAHAIFGLFTLCAALGT
-432 AQSETEEIDT
+432 A
-442 TFSIWAKGQTEVTEP
+442 A
-457 ETDATVPVAVYVFIP
+457 ALL
-472 VCLLVFIF
+472 CLLRFDTLT
-480 LLSLVLVNRNLKTEP
+480 LLTQVD
-495 ILLLSGKGE
+495 

>member
-1 MLMFVQVKY
+1 MFVQVKY
-10 QLRSCGRSVLVLCIA
+10 QLRSRGRSVLVLCIA

-110 VDTIVRAGNSL
+110 GDTIVRAGNSL

-199 PGGADVILPINF
+199 PGGADVILPVNF

-253 LSAEDP
+253 PSAEDP

-274 TASRLWQNIALF
+274 TASRLRQNIALF

-301 VLTTSFMLPNGTIE
+301 VLTTFLTMRSTRRDMAIARLLGVSKWRCAAPNFISIVLLDMLGCAVILPIL
-315 SFDAALRVAV
+315 SAALHIPA
-325 PETSEL
+325 L
-331 TITYDDNGYGDLMTS
+331 
-346 LNNARMSA
+346 SA
-354 VLLFAGGLIAVVGIV
+354 HAIFGLFTLCA
-369 VLLLYFFIVKQKKRT
+369 
-384 AIERSL
+384 
-390 GMSKAQCRIS
+390 
-400 LMAGILVLALVASV
+400 AL
-414 IGVGIGAV
+414 
-422 LLQSD
+422 
-427 VLTGT
+427 GT
-432 AQSETEEIDT
+432 A
-442 TFSIWAKGQTEVTEP
+442 A
-457 ETDATVPVAVYVFIP
+457 ALL
-472 VCLLVFIF
+472 CLLRFDTLT
-480 LLSLVLVNRNLKTEP
+480 LLTQVD
-495 ILLLSGKGE
+495 

>member
-1 MLMFVQVKY
+1 MFVQVKY
-10 QLRSCGRSVLVLCIA
+10 QLRSRGRSVLVLCIA

-110 VDTIVRAGNSL
+110 GDTIVRAGNSL

-178 NGTIYQMIGDA
+178 NGTIYQMIGNV

-199 PGGADVILPINF
+199 PGGADVILPVNF

-253 LSAEDP
+253 PSAEDP

-274 TASRLWQNIALF
+274 TASRLRQNIALF

-301 VLTTSFMLPNGTIE
+301 VLTTF
-315 SFDAALRVAV
+315 
-325 PETSEL
+325 L
-331 TITYDDNGYGDLMTS
+331 TMRSTRRDM
-346 LNNARMSA
+346 A
-354 VLLFAGGLIAVVGIV
+354 IA
-369 VLLLYFFIVKQKKRT
+369 
-384 AIERSL
+384 RSL
-390 GMSKAQCRIS
+390 GVSKWRCAAPNFIS
-400 LMAGILVLALVASV
+400 T
-414 IGVGIGAV
+414 V
-422 LLQSD
+422 LLDMLGCAVILPILSAA
-427 VLTGT
+427 LHIPALSAHAIFGLFTLCAALGT
-432 AQSETEEIDT
+432 A
-442 TFSIWAKGQTEVTEP
+442 A
-457 ETDATVPVAVYVFIP
+457 ALL
-472 VCLLVFIF
+472 CLLRFDTLT
-480 LLSLVLVNRNLKTEP
+480 LLTQVD
-495 ILLLSGKGE
+495 

>member
-10 QLRSCGRSVLVLCIA
+10 QLRSRGRSVLVLCIA

-110 VDTIVRAGNSL
+110 GDTIVRAGNSL

-151 GEDYAERT
+151 GEDYAERM

-199 PGGADVILPINF
+199 PGGADVILPVNF

-253 LSAEDP
+253 PSAEDP

-274 TASRLWQNIALF
+274 TASRLRQNIALF

-301 VLTTSFMLPNGTIE
+301 VLTTF
-315 SFDAALRVAV
+315 
-325 PETSEL
+325 L
-331 TITYDDNGYGDLMTS
+331 TMRSTRRDM
-346 LNNARMSA
+346 A
-354 VLLFAGGLIAVVGIV
+354 IA
-369 VLLLYFFIVKQKKRT
+369 
-384 AIERSL
+384 RSL
-390 GMSKAQCRIS
+390 GVSKWRCAAPNFIS
-400 LMAGILVLALVASV
+400 TVLLDMLGCAVILPILSAALHIPALSALV
-414 IGVGIGAV
+414 IFV
-422 LLQSD
+422 LFTLCAA
-427 VLTGT
+427 LGT
-432 AQSETEEIDT
+432 A
-442 TFSIWAKGQTEVTEP
+442 A
-457 ETDATVPVAVYVFIP
+457 ALL
-472 VCLLVFIF
+472 CLLRFDTLT
-480 LLSLVLVNRNLKTEP
+480 LLTQVD
-495 ILLLSGKGE
+495 

>member
-1 MLMFVQVKY
+1 MFVQVKY
-10 QLRSCGRSVLVLCIA
+10 QLRSRGRSVLVLCIA

-110 VDTIVRAGNSL
+110 GDTIVRAGNSL

-199 PGGADVILPINF
+199 PGGADVILPVNF
-211 LRTEAETAGVSFLYD
+211 LRTEAETAGVSFWYD
-226 SCSALVDDST
+226 SCSALADDST

-253 LSAEDP
+253 PSAEDP

-274 TASRLWQNIALF
+274 TASRLRQNIALF

-301 VLTTSFMLPNGTIE
+301 VLTTF
-315 SFDAALRVAV
+315 
-325 PETSEL
+325 L
-331 TITYDDNGYGDLMTS
+331 TMRSTRRDM
-346 LNNARMSA
+346 A
-354 VLLFAGGLIAVVGIV
+354 IA
-369 VLLLYFFIVKQKKRT
+369 
-384 AIERSL
+384 RSL
-390 GMSKAQCRIS
+390 GVSKWRCAAPNFIS
-400 LMAGILVLALVASV
+400 T
-414 IGVGIGAV
+414 V
-422 LLQSD
+422 LLDMLGCAVILPILSAA
-427 VLTGT
+427 LHIPALSAHAIFGLFTLCAALGT
-432 AQSETEEIDT
+432 A
-442 TFSIWAKGQTEVTEP
+442 A
-457 ETDATVPVAVYVFIP
+457 ALL
-472 VCLLVFIF
+472 CLLRFDTLT
-480 LLSLVLVNRNLKTEP
+480 LLTQVD
-495 ILLLSGKGE
+495 

>member
-10 QLRSCGRSVLVLCIA
+10 QLRSRGRSVLVLCIA

-110 VDTIVRAGNSL
+110 GDTIVRAGNSL

-199 PGGADVILPINF
+199 PGGADVILPVNF

-253 LSAEDP
+253 PSAEDP

-274 TASRLWQNIALF
+274 TASRLRQNIALF

-301 VLTTSFMLPNGTIE
+301 VLTTF
-315 SFDAALRVAV
+315 
-325 PETSEL
+325 L
-331 TITYDDNGYGDLMTS
+331 TMRSTRRDM
-346 LNNARMSA
+346 A
-354 VLLFAGGLIAVVGIV
+354 IA
-369 VLLLYFFIVKQKKRT
+369 
-384 AIERSL
+384 RSL
-390 GMSKAQCRIS
+390 GVSKWRCAAPNFIS
-400 LMAGILVLALVASV
+400 TMLLDMLGCAVILPILSAALHIPALSAHA
-414 IGVGIGAV
+414 IFGLFTLCAA
-422 LLQSD
+422 L
-427 VLTGT
+427 GT
-432 AQSETEEIDT
+432 A
-442 TFSIWAKGQTEVTEP
+442 A
-457 ETDATVPVAVYVFIP
+457 ALL
-472 VCLLVFIF
+472 CLLRFDTLT
-480 LLSLVLVNRNLKTEP
+480 LLTQVD
-495 ILLLSGKGE
+495 

>member
-1 MLMFVQVKY
+1 M
-10 QLRSCGRSVLVLCIA
+10 
-25 ALLAAC
+25 
-31 MAFYVGNIGVNK
+31 
-43 AALQSLSD
+43 
-51 SVPVTVRITSRNG
+51 
-64 AKTAGLN
+64 
-71 IEAKPFDHLTEAGVH
+71 H
-86 DVRCTAV
+86 AV

-110 VDTIVRAGNSL
+110 GDTIVRAGNSL

-199 PGGADVILPINF
+199 PGGADVILPVNF

-236 HLKDF
+236 HLKGF

-253 LSAEDP
+253 PSAEDP

-274 TASRLWQNIALF
+274 TASRLRQNIALF

-301 VLTTSFMLPNGTIE
+301 VLTTF
-315 SFDAALRVAV
+315 
-325 PETSEL
+325 L
-331 TITYDDNGYGDLMTS
+331 TMRSTRRDM
-346 LNNARMSA
+346 A
-354 VLLFAGGLIAVVGIV
+354 IA
-369 VLLLYFFIVKQKKRT
+369 
-384 AIERSL
+384 RSL
-390 GMSKAQCRIS
+390 GVSKCRCAAPNFIS
-400 LMAGILVLALVASV
+400 T
-414 IGVGIGAV
+414 V
-422 LLQSD
+422 LLDMLGCTVILPILSAA
-427 VLTGT
+427 LHIPALSAHAIFGLFTLCAALGT
-432 AQSETEEIDT
+432 A
-442 TFSIWAKGQTEVTEP
+442 A
-457 ETDATVPVAVYVFIP
+457 ALL
-472 VCLLVFIF
+472 CLLRFDTLT
-480 LLSLVLVNRNLKTEP
+480 LLTQVD
-495 ILLLSGKGE
+495 

>member
-1 MLMFVQVKY
+1 M
-10 QLRSCGRSVLVLCIA
+10 CIA

-93 AAGAFSPEV
+93 AAGTFSPEV

-110 VDTIVRAGNSL
+110 GDTIVRAGNSL

-178 NGTIYQMIGDA
+178 NGTIYQMIGNV

-199 PGGADVILPINF
+199 PGGADVILPVNF

-274 TASRLWQNIALF
+274 TASRLRQNIALF

-301 VLTTSFMLPNGTIE
+301 VLTTF
-315 SFDAALRVAV
+315 
-325 PETSEL
+325 L
-331 TITYDDNGYGDLMTS
+331 TMRSTRRDM
-346 LNNARMSA
+346 A
-354 VLLFAGGLIAVVGIV
+354 IA
-369 VLLLYFFIVKQKKRT
+369 
-384 AIERSL
+384 RSL
-390 GMSKAQCRIS
+390 GVSKWRCAAPNFIS
-400 LMAGILVLALVASV
+400 TALLDMLGCAVILPILSAALHIPALSALVIFGLFTLCA
-414 IGVGIGAV
+414 A
-422 LLQSD
+422 L
-427 VLTGT
+427 GT
-432 AQSETEEIDT
+432 A
-442 TFSIWAKGQTEVTEP
+442 A
-457 ETDATVPVAVYVFIP
+457 ALL
-472 VCLLVFIF
+472 CLLRFDTLT
-480 LLSLVLVNRNLKTEP
+480 LLTQVD
-495 ILLLSGKGE
+495 